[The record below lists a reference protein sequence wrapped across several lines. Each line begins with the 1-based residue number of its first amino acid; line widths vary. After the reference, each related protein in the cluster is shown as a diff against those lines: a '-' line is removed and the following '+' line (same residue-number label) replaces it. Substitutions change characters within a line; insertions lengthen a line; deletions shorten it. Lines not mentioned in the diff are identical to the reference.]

1 MNDDLLTML
10 REQFPLLDR
19 KIKGRPLVYFDHAA
33 TTQKP
38 WAVLRSM
45 QQYYQNHNANIHR
58 GAHAIAAEATQMY
71 EDTRDKIAAFVSAR
85 QREEIIF
92 TKGCTEAV
100 NLLASSWSSAHL
112 SSGDRVL
119 VSNMEHHAH
128 FVPWQMAAEA
138 RGASFEPI
146 PITDEGTID
155 LDAYESLLKDGGVKM
170 VAVTHVSN
178 VLGTI
183 NPIKVMA
190 RLAHEHGSL
199 ISVDGAQAL
208 AHGAVSV
215 QDLDVDFYAM
225 SGHKMFGPTGTG
237 ALYGRKELLDSMPPY
252 QYGGDMIHKVSYE
265 KTTFREVPNRFETG
279 TPNIAGVI
287 GWGAA
292 IDWLGSQDRASLQ
305 GHEEALLEKLKNTL
319 AKFPEVKVYGEAP
332 SKTCIA
338 SFSFEGAHPHDVGTI
353 LDSAGIAVR
362 TGHHCCMPLMRRLAV
377 PALTRVSLN
386 FTNTHA
392 EIDQLE
398 SGLRRVIEVFG

>member
-128 FVPWQMAAEA
+128 FVPWQIAAEA

-155 LDAYESLLKDGGVKM
+155 FEAYESLLKDGGVKM

-183 NPIKVMA
+183 NPIKEMA

-252 QYGGDMIHKVSYE
+252 QFGGDMIHKVSYE

>member
-183 NPIKVMA
+183 NPIKEMA

-252 QYGGDMIHKVSYE
+252 QFGGDMIHKVSYE
-265 KTTFREVPNRFETG
+265 KTSFREVPNRFETG

-319 AKFPEVKVYGEAP
+319 AKFPEVKVYGEAS

-362 TGHHCCMPLMRRLAV
+362 TGHHCCMPLMRRLGV

>member
-128 FVPWQMAAEA
+128 FVPWQMAAEV

-252 QYGGDMIHKVSYE
+252 QFGGDMIHKVSYE

-305 GHEEALLEKLKNTL
+305 GQEEALLEKLKNTL